1 MSDTPAY
8 WVDVEYARLK
18 HASDPSMDCDIDLHA
33 TWFQWE
39 PGPTTRER
47 IIRSVVNGATR
58 LNATTEK
65 FHKRDSDRP
74 ESIQPITSIA
84 VKFKEDA
91 EETTMEIRGYSRKD
105 K

>member
-1 MSDTPAY
+1 MTDTPAY

-18 HASDPSMDCDIDLHA
+18 HASDQSMDCDLDLHA

-47 IIRSVVNGATR
+47 IIQSVVNGATR

-65 FHKRDSDRP
+65 FNTRESGRP
-74 ESIQPITSIA
+74 NSIPPITSIT

-91 EETTMEIRGYSRKD
+91 EETTVEIRGYSRKD